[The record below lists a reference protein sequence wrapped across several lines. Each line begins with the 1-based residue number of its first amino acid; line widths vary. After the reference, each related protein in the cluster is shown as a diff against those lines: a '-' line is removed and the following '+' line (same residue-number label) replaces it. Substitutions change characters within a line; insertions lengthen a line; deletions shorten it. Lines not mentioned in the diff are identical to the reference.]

1 MQVPN
6 NLLLVYEM
14 YVEEINLTKPEKSR
28 TILNELRTTLLH
40 HLLPEFG
47 YVRTQ
52 LGRKMTANEVE
63 SAIKYM
69 EKLPISKLLKMRQA
83 LQSAFEKNN
92 VSKHSRNTYG
102 SRIEQFLN
110 WAAQQIW
117 WPGSRQAKLK
127 LECSPSMRTQHGL
140 TSSSKLTERL
150 GTYRK
155 YILKPQ
161 ETPPILRAKLDELY
175 AYLTE
180 PYWPGRIV
188 QPVQK
193 STSDEYMKNIRL
205 FLGFLHRFQK
215 VPLEELS
222 LELIVPL
229 ITEEKLES
237 LTASQQNKLW
247 KYHKKA
253 LEQFLCSYFQFLKD
267 FNSSVSPHTQMGKVN
282 AIVTIAKF
290 LYAQEVETDS
300 DYRAIP
306 LFSTIDNRL
315 KEVSLELESW
325 RNNKHSV
332 SDWSKRWPDVPPGQT
347 ALQVIQERIVE
358 PLRWECRPRNKRGD
372 FRRSFLIAISFQSY
386 LKWALLAYLPARR
399 QEEYRKLKIALS
411 CPIER
416 PKDIPPDG
424 LYQPLPPDNQRERG
438 NNGMVADNYLYFTY
452 NHDNQYYPK
461 GIWVLSTNKYK
472 TMKKYGGQSIII
484 PNREFD
490 DGHCFYDYIERFLY
504 GWWTNE
510 GYKNT
515 LLYDWWQP
523 ESQGRRGRWLSSGRM
538 EFNPMDTCCLPSNS
552 QSALWA
558 WGYVFVV
565 PKCGIPATASS
576 FARIFETISHRFL
589 KKRISPHMMRYVW
602 ATWGLQIGLSDPE
615 LRSLAYAMGHSVETL
630 RQMYERCTP
639 VEKRRPI
646 EEAIAQRL
654 LAPDD
659 KKSQSLPLNLGVN
672 ELLQMAMQ
680 LKPIER
686 QELIARLQSVT

>member
-1 MQVPN
+1 MEGPK
-6 NLLLVYEM
+6 NLFEVYEIFE
-14 YVEEINLTKPEKSR
+14 EEIRLLFPKNADR
-28 TILNELRTTLLH
+28 VLNEVRTALLH

-47 YVRTQ
+47 YIRKSSS
-52 LGRKMTANEVE
+52 RKMSAREVE
-63 SAIKYM
+63 AAFIFLKTLSTK
-69 EKLPISKLLKMRQA
+69 KLLEIPRS
-83 LQSAFEKNN
+83 LQKSFEKNN
-92 VSKHSRNTYG
+92 VSQASRNTYG
-102 SRIEQFLN
+102 ARIEYFLN
-110 WAAQQIW
+110 WAAKQIW
-117 WPGSRQAKLK
+117 WPGSRLAKVK
-127 LECSPSMRTQHGL
+127 EECSPSMRSKHGP
-140 TSSSKLTERL
+140 TSSSKLTERQ

-161 ETPPILRAKLDELY
+161 ETPLVLRAKLDELY

-180 PYWPGRIV
+180 SYYPGRIV
-188 QPVQK
+188 KPVEK
-193 STSDEYMKNIRL
+193 STADEYMKNIRL

-215 VPLEELS
+215 VPLPDLS

-229 ITEEKLES
+229 ITEEQLEN
-237 LTASQQNKLW
+237 LTVSQQKKLW
-247 KYHKKA
+247 KNQKKA

-267 FNSSVSPHTQMGKVN
+267 FNSSISPHTQMGKLN
-282 AIVTIAKF
+282 AIVAIAKF

-306 LFSTIDNRL
+306 LFSTIDNCF
-315 KEVSLELESW
+315 KEVSLEVEEW

-332 SDWSKRWPDVPPGQT
+332 SDWSKKWPSVPSGQT
-347 ALQVIQERIVE
+347 ALQLIQEKIVE
-358 PLRWECRPRNKRGD
+358 PLRWECRPRNKRAS
-372 FRRSFLIAISFQSY
+372 FRPSLSIAISFQSY
-386 LKWALLAYLPARR
+386 LKWALLTYLPARR
-399 QEEYRKLKIALS
+399 QEEYRKLKIALC

-438 NNGMVADNYLYFTY
+438 KNGMVADNYLFFTY

-461 GIWVLSTNKYK
+461 GIWVLDTNKYK

-504 GWWTNE
+504 GWWIAQ
-510 GYKNT
+510 GYKNQP
-515 LLYDWWQP
+515 LYDWWQP
-523 ESQGRRGRWLSSGRM
+523 ESQGRRGRWLSNGRT
-538 EFNPMDTCCLPSNS
+538 EFNPMDACCLPSNS
-552 QSALWA
+552 HSALWA

-565 PKCGIPATASS
+565 PKHGIPASPSS
-576 FARIFETISHRFL
+576 FARIFEIVSHRFI

-602 ATWGLQIGLSDPE
+602 ATWGLQVGLSDQE

-639 VEKRRPI
+639 IEKRRPI

-654 LAPDD
+654 FAP
-659 KKSQSLPLNLGVN
+659 SQEQNQSLPLNFGVN
-672 ELLQMAMQ
+672 ELAQMAMQ
-680 LKPIER
+680 LNPQSR
-686 QELIARLQSVT
+686 QELIARLQSTM